1 MLSSIPV
8 SKVPSIL
15 LKELDLYLI
24 SLMLYALLISYF
36 SLLFL
41 SCESAAIAQQNQ
53 NWNSQPADQNTGW
66 QAPQSNQTQ
75 TSQGG
80 QGQGQSQ
87 GGWQPLGTDQAG
99 PSFYGNASTTQPNE
113 QYQEPG
119 AYLNK
124 STPNNAFNDT
134 VSAGNSTPSGQSSTG
149 TNSSTGNNTQ
159 QGHAK
164 KNHEGLKT
172 VMTGMGRAFETAAT
186 VAAPIAGGYMMGRA
200 MSAGYGSPYGMS
212 PYGMSPYGGMGM
224 GGYGMPMSP
233 YGMSP
238 YGGMGMGGYGAPMMN
253 PYGMS
258 SFMHY

>member
-8 SKVPSIL
+8 SKVLSIL

-24 SLMLYALLISYF
+24 SLMLQALLISYF
-36 SLLFL
+36 CLLFL
-41 SCESAAIAQQNQ
+41 SCGSAAIAQQNQ
-53 NWNSQPADQNTGW
+53 NGNYQPADQNTGW
-66 QAPQSNQTQ
+66 QAPQGNQTQ
-75 TSQGG
+75 TNQSW

-99 PSFYGNASTTQPNE
+99 PSLTGNASTTQPND

-124 STPNNAFNDT
+124 SAPNNAFNDT
-134 VSAGNSTPSGQSSTG
+134 VSAGNGTQSGQSNAG
-149 TNSSTGNNTQ
+149 TNSNTGNNSQQ
-159 QGHAK
+159 QGHVK

-224 GGYGMPMSP
+224 GGYGMPM
-233 YGMSP
+233 MSP
-238 YGGMGMGGYGAPMMN
+238 YGGMGGYGMPMMN